1 VLRVLAGPAMAS
13 CARFYNFGE
22 SIFIINL
29 SYVYVPMQGAA
40 RGLKL
45 TRVTPIRYNM
55 TQRVESGEYTYGRRV
70 KA

>member
-1 VLRVLAGPAMAS
+1 
-13 CARFYNFGE
+13 
-22 SIFIINL
+22 
-29 SYVYVPMQGAA
+29 MQGAA

-55 TQRVESGEYTYGRRV
+55 AQRVESGEYTHGRRV